1 MRDKYKERVRIEKM
15 RMLNEILSANE
26 PKAKR
31 AVVARFNPYFYLLFQ
46 DGVKRYE
53 QNTKDIG
60 SQTPNDQTAEVAIR
74 PDTGGDG
81 VEDTQERSH

>member
-1 MRDKYKERVRIEKM
+1 MRDKYKERIRIEKM

-53 QNTKDIG
+53 QD
-60 SQTPNDQTAEVAIR
+60 DQSAVGAVSV
-74 PDTGGDG
+74 DTGNDVG
-81 VEDTQERSH
+81 EHTQERTH

>member
-31 AVVARFNPYFYLLFQ
+31 AVVTKFNPYFYLLFHE
-46 DGVKRYE
+46 GVKTY
-53 QNTKDIG
+53 D
-60 SQTPNDQTAEVAIR
+60 NDQATEVAVSV
-74 PDTGGDG
+74 DTGRD
-81 VEDTQERSH
+81 VFENTQERTH

>member
-1 MRDKYKERVRIEKM
+1 MRDKYKERVHIEKM

-26 PKAKR
+26 PRDKR

-53 QNTKDIG
+53 QDE
-60 SQTPNDQTAEVAIR
+60 QTTEVALR
-74 PDTGGDG
+74 VGSDSEGLTHS
-81 VEDTQERSH
+81 QERTH

>member
-1 MRDKYKERVRIEKM
+1 MRDKYKERVHIEKM

-26 PKAKR
+26 LRDKR

-53 QNTKDIG
+53 QDE
-60 SQTPNDQTAEVAIR
+60 QTTEVALR
-74 PDTGGDG
+74 VGSDSEGLTHS
-81 VEDTQERSH
+81 QERTH